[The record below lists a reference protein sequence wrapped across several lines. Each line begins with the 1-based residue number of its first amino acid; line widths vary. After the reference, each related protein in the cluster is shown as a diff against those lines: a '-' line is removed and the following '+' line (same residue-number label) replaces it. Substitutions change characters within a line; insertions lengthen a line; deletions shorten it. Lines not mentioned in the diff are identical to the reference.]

1 MQSFEEGKIKRIV
14 IFYLLFYGRIIA
26 DTLMGSIPRRRIWSV
41 ISDQGYDALCGG
53 AGVPKTDS
61 LKALR
66 VWYDTNAGL
75 GLSINEES
83 GGKMNRYLKK
93 ICMGILCGVL
103 GVVSIGAQEA
113 YAADA
118 ADMRAVWISTVYSAD
133 YPSTTNDAEA
143 QKNEFIQKLEQAQ
156 ALGLNTVVVQVRP
169 KGDALYQSELNPWS
183 AVLTGTQGTDPGYDP
198 MAFMVAEAHKRGM
211 EFHAWMNPYR
221 ITTSGTDLSVLS
233 ADNMA
238 RKHLDW
244 ILTYNGAM
252 YYDPANEE
260 VQQYICDTV
269 EEVVKNYDVDAIHF
283 DDYFYPS
290 NYPLPDGE
298 NRDGTVAQER
308 RDHVDTLIQK
318 VYRTIKNTKSS
329 VEFGISPMGIW
340 KNSTSDDAGS
350 ATHGSE
356 GYYTVYGDAK
366 KWVEN
371 GWVDYIA
378 PQIYWEVGNA
388 YADYETLVKW
398 WSNVVEG
405 TGVKLYIGQ
414 GIYKDVIAQEITEE
428 MQINEKY
435 NVDGSMFFSLRD
447 LLNNRQ
453 GCADAVKAYY
463 QSATP
468 TESKT
473 ESEASVT
480 VEKKYAYA
488 GRAKVTVNGKAVDF
502 RVYTIDDY
510 TYFKLRDIAGA
521 LNDTAKRFN
530 ASWNEDKQAIEL
542 FRGEQYSSFASGA
555 TGGYGDTYGTT
566 STAKLYCD
574 GARKSVSA
582 YTINDYT
589 YYKLRD
595 LAKLLDMGVTW
606 NEGTATI
613 GIDTAKS
620 YQ

>member
-1 MQSFEEGKIKRIV
+1 
-14 IFYLLFYGRIIA
+14 
-26 DTLMGSIPRRRIWSV
+26 
-41 ISDQGYDALCGG
+41 
-53 AGVPKTDS
+53 
-61 LKALR
+61 
-66 VWYDTNAGL
+66 
-75 GLSINEES
+75 
-83 GGKMNRYLKK
+83 MNRYLKK
-93 ICMGILCGVL
+93 ICMGVLCGIL
-103 GVVSIGAQEA
+103 GIMSIGAEEA
-113 YAADA
+113 YAANTKN
-118 ADMRAVWISTVYSAD
+118 MRAVWISTVYSAD

-183 AVLTGTQGTDPGYDP
+183 AVLTGKQGTDPGYDP
-198 MAFMVAEAHKRGM
+198 MAFMIAETHKRGM

-221 ITTSGTDLSVLS
+221 ITTSGTDLSALS

-238 RKHLDW
+238 RKHPDW

-252 YYDPANEE
+252 YYDPANDA

-290 NYPLPDGE
+290 NYPLPEGE
-298 NRDGTVAQER
+298 NRDGAVAQER
-308 RDHVDTLIQK
+308 RDNVDTLIKK
-318 VYRTIKNTKSS
+318 VYQTIKNTKSS

-340 KNSTSDDAGS
+340 KNSTSDEAGS

-356 GYYTVYGDAK
+356 GYYTVYGDVK
-366 KWVEN
+366 KWVEK
-371 GWVDYIA
+371 GWVDYIV
-378 PQIYWEVGNA
+378 PQIYWEQGNA

-398 WSNVVEG
+398 WSDVVEG

-414 GIYKDVIAQEITEE
+414 GIYKDVIAQEIAEE
-428 MQINEKY
+428 LQINESY
-435 NVDGSMFFSLRD
+435 QVDGSFFYSLRD

-453 GCADAVKAYY
+453 GCADTVKAYY
-463 QSATP
+463 Q
-468 TESKT
+468 TESAAQT
-473 ESEASVT
+473 ETTAEPEAPIT

-502 RVYTIDDY
+502 RIYTIDDY
-510 TYFKLRDIAGA
+510 TYFKLRDVAGA
-521 LNDTAKRFN
+521 VNGTAKQFQTY
-530 ASWNEDKQAIEL
+530 WNESKQAIEL
-542 FRGEQYSSFASGA
+542 FRGVPYSSSASSV
-555 TGGYGDTYGTT
+555 TGRYGDTYGTT

-606 NEGTATI
+606 DEATATI
-613 GIDTAKS
+613 SIYTAQS